1 MENPLEESRSERKR
15 KQRQRL
21 HPSQNQIQAQ
31 WKADR
36 QRYSQASQ
44 EMQGELRRQKKK
56 VIGGEQT
63 YKRERVAQRRQNERE
78 GRR

>member
-1 MENPLEESRSERKR
+1 MENPLEESRSEWKR

-21 HPSQNQIQAQ
+21 HLSQNQIQAQ

-63 YKRERVAQRRQNERE
+63 YKKERE
-78 GRR
+78 SSTKKTK